1 MGVLEGEGQRLGAAG
16 EHDQVDVVRHEAI
29 TDDRKG
35 VDAAV
40 GAEEV
45 EVDEAVGIGFED
57 GLARVAAL
65 GDVIGR
71 ISREDACETGHTWK

>member
-1 MGVLEGEGQRLGAAG
+1 
-16 EHDQVDVVRHEAI
+16 VDVVRHEAI

-45 EVDEAVGIGFED
+45 EVNQAVGIGFED
-57 GLARVAAL
+57 GLARVTAL

-71 ISREDACETGHTWK
+71 ISRKDACEAGHA